1 MKTPPEALNLF
12 EVQNLAADKKKIR
25 ARPVE
30 AESMV
35 EEITFPEVTRRC
47 VPVVSEIAT
56 WFPQCDSASGCV

>member
-1 MKTPPEALNLF
+1 MKNPPQVLNLF
-12 EVQNLAADKKKIR
+12 EVQNLAADKKKTS

-47 VPVVSEIAT
+47 VRVVSEIAAL
-56 WFPQCDSASGCV
+56 FPQGDSVSDCV

>member
-12 EVQNLAADKKKIR
+12 EVQNLAADKKKMR

-47 VPVVSEIAT
+47 VRVVSEIAAL
-56 WFPQCDSASGCV
+56 FPQGDSVSDCV